1 MKIQPIQNNQPT
13 FQMKWES
20 KALPN
25 VTKSKI
31 ELDNGKKL
39 LIRDGGWYKLQSL
52 YDEFGRWVESKLR
65 FYKGRQVVK
74 EMRSYNNANQ
84 MD

>member
-1 MKIQPIQNNQPT
+1 MKIQQIQQPT

-52 YDEFGRWVESKLR
+52 YDEFGKWVKSKLR
-65 FYKGRQVVK
+65 FYRGRQVVK
-74 EMRSYNNANQ
+74 EMRSSRDEQ
-84 MD
+84 K

>member
-1 MKIQPIQNNQPT
+1 MKIQPIQQPT

-31 ELDNGKKL
+31 ELANGKKL

-52 YDEFGRWVESKLR
+52 YDEFGRWVKSKLR
-65 FYKGRQVVK
+65 FYKGRQVMK
-74 EMRSYNNANQ
+74 EMRSYRDEQ
-84 MD
+84 KM

>member
-1 MKIQPIQNNQPT
+1 MKIQPIQQPT

-39 LIRDGGWYKLQSL
+39 LVRNGGWYKLQSL
-52 YDEFGRWVESKLR
+52 YDEFGRWVKSKLK
-65 FYKGRQVVK
+65 FYKGRQIVK
-74 EMRSYNNANQ
+74 EMRSYNNDYQ

>member
-1 MKIQPIQNNQPT
+1 MRIQPIQQPT
-13 FQMKWES
+13 FQMKWKS

-52 YDEFGRWVESKLR
+52 YDEVGKWVKSKLR
-65 FYKGRQVVK
+65 YYKGSQVVK
-74 EMRSYNNANQ
+74 EMRSWQNEQ
-84 MD
+84 K

>member
-1 MKIQPIQNNQPT
+1 MRIQPIQQPT

-52 YDEFGRWVESKLR
+52 YDEVGRWVKSKLR

-74 EMRSYNNANQ
+74 EMRSYRDEQ
-84 MD
+84 KI

>member
-1 MKIQPIQNNQPT
+1 MRIQPIQQPT

-20 KALPN
+20 KAFPN

-39 LIRDGGWYKLQSL
+39 LIRNGGWYKLQSL
-52 YDEFGRWVESKLR
+52 YDEVGIWVKSQLR
-65 FYKGRQVVK
+65 YYKGRQVVK
-74 EMRSYNNANQ
+74 EMRSNHYVNKS
-84 MD
+84 

>member
-1 MKIQPIQNNQPT
+1 MKIQPIQQPT

-31 ELDNGKKL
+31 ELANGKKL

-52 YDEFGRWVESKLR
+52 YDEFGKWVKSKLR
-65 FYKGRQVVK
+65 FYKGRQVIK
-74 EMRSYNNANQ
+74 EMRSYRDEQ
-84 MD
+84 KM

>member
-1 MKIQPIQNNQPT
+1 MRIQPIQQPT

-31 ELDNGKKL
+31 ELANGKKL

-74 EMRSYNNANQ
+74 EMRSYRDEQ
-84 MD
+84 KI

>member
-1 MKIQPIQNNQPT
+1 
-13 FQMKWES
+13 MKWES

-31 ELDNGKKL
+31 ELANGKKL

-52 YDEFGRWVESKLR
+52 YDEFGKWVKSKLK
-65 FYKGRQVVK
+65 FYKGRQAVK
-74 EMRSYNNANQ
+74 EMRSSRDEQ
-84 MD
+84 K

>member
-1 MKIQPIQNNQPT
+1 MKIQPIQQPT
-13 FQMKWES
+13 FQMKWDS

-39 LIRDGGWYKLQSL
+39 LVRDVGWYKLQSL
-52 YDEFGRWVESKLR
+52 YDEFGKWIKSKLR
-65 FYKGRQVVK
+65 FYKGRQVIK
-74 EMRSYNNANQ
+74 EMRSSRDEQ
-84 MD
+84 K

>member
-1 MKIQPIQNNQPT
+1 MRIQQIQQPT

-20 KALPN
+20 KALPY

-52 YDEFGRWVESKLR
+52 YDEVDRWVKSKLKY
-65 FYKGRQVVK
+65 YKGRQVVK
-74 EMRSYNNANQ
+74 EMRSYRDEQ
-84 MD
+84 KM

>member
-1 MKIQPIQNNQPT
+1 MIIQPIQQPT

-20 KALPN
+20 KAFPN

-31 ELDNGKKL
+31 ELSNGKKL

-52 YDEFGRWVESKLR
+52 YDEFDKWIESKLR

-74 EMRSYNNANQ
+74 EIRSNNTK
-84 MD
+84 

>member
-1 MKIQPIQNNQPT
+1 MKIQPIQQPT

-31 ELDNGKKL
+31 ELANCKKL

-52 YDEFGRWVESKLR
+52 YDEFGMWIKSKLR

-74 EMRSYNNANQ
+74 EMSSYNNDYQ

>member
-1 MKIQPIQNNQPT
+1 MRIQPIQQPT

-39 LIRDGGWYKLQSL
+39 LVRDGGWYKLQSL
-52 YDEFGRWVESKLR
+52 YDEFGKWVKSKLR
-65 FYKGRQVVK
+65 FYKGKQVVK
-74 EMRSYNNANQ
+74 EMRSYRDEQ
-84 MD
+84 KI

>member
-1 MKIQPIQNNQPT
+1 MKIQPTQQPT

-20 KALPN
+20 NALPN

-31 ELDNGKKL
+31 ELGNGKKL
-39 LIRDGGWYKLQSL
+39 LVRDGDWYKLQSL
-52 YDEFGRWVESKLR
+52 YDEFGRWIKSKLR

-74 EMRSYNNANQ
+74 EIRSYNNDYQ

>member
-1 MKIQPIQNNQPT
+1 MRIQPIQQPT

-52 YDEFGRWVESKLR
+52 YDEVDRWVKSKLR
-65 FYKGRQVVK
+65 YYKGRQVIK
-74 EMRSYNNANQ
+74 EMRSYRDEQ
-84 MD
+84 KI

>member
-1 MKIQPIQNNQPT
+1 MKIQPIQQPT

-31 ELDNGKKL
+31 ELDNGKKI
-39 LIRDGGWYKLQSL
+39 LIRDKGWYKLQSL
-52 YDEFGRWVESKLR
+52 YDEFGKWVKSKLR
-65 FYKGRQVVK
+65 FYKGRQVIK
-74 EMRSYNNANQ
+74 EMRSYNNDYQ
-84 MD
+84 MN

>member
-1 MKIQPIQNNQPT
+1 MKIQPIQQPT

-31 ELDNGKKL
+31 ELANGKKL

-52 YDEFGRWVESKLR
+52 YDEFGRWIKSKLR

-74 EMRSYNNANQ
+74 EMRSYRDEQ
-84 MD
+84 KI

>member
-1 MKIQPIQNNQPT
+1 MRIQPIQQPI

-20 KALPN
+20 KVLPN
-25 VTKSKI
+25 VTNSKI
-31 ELDNGKKL
+31 ELANGKKL

-52 YDEFGRWVESKLR
+52 YDEFGKWAKSKLR

-74 EMRSYNNANQ
+74 EMRSYRDEQ
-84 MD
+84 KI

>member
-1 MKIQPIQNNQPT
+1 MKIQPIQQPT

-39 LIRDGGWYKLQSL
+39 LVRDGGWYKLQSL
-52 YDEFGRWVESKLR
+52 YDEFGRWVKSKLK
-65 FYKGRQVVK
+65 FYKGRQMVK
-74 EMRSYNNANQ
+74 EMRSYNNDYK

>member
-1 MKIQPIQNNQPT
+1 MRIQPIQQPT
-13 FQMKWES
+13 FQMKCES

-31 ELDNGKKL
+31 ELANGKKL

-52 YDEFGRWVESKLR
+52 YDEVGNWVKSKLR
-65 FYKGRQVVK
+65 YYKGRQVIK
-74 EMRSYNNANQ
+74 EMRSYRDEQ
-84 MD
+84 KI

>member
-1 MKIQPIQNNQPT
+1 MKIQPIQQPT

-39 LIRDGGWYKLQSL
+39 LIRDVGWYKLQSL
-52 YDEFGRWVESKLR
+52 YDEVGNWVKSKLR
-65 FYKGRQVVK
+65 YYKGRQVVK
-74 EMRSYNNANQ
+74 EIRSWQNEQ
-84 MD
+84 K

>member
-1 MKIQPIQNNQPT
+1 MRIQPIQQPT

-31 ELDNGKKL
+31 ELANGKKL

-52 YDEFGRWVESKLR
+52 YDEFGKWAKSKLR
-65 FYKGRQVVK
+65 FYKGRQVMK
-74 EMRSYNNANQ
+74 EVRSHNNANQ

>member
-1 MKIQPIQNNQPT
+1 MKIQPIQQPT

-31 ELDNGKKL
+31 ELANGKKL

-52 YDEFGRWVESKLR
+52 YDEFGRWVKSKLK
-65 FYKGRQVVK
+65 FYKGRQIVK
-74 EMRSYNNANQ
+74 EMRSYNNDYQ

>member
-52 YDEFGRWVESKLR
+52 YNKLGQWVKSKLR
-65 FYKGRQVVK
+65 YYNGKQVVK
-74 EMRSYNNANQ
+74 EMRSNNIK
-84 MD
+84 

>member
-1 MKIQPIQNNQPT
+1 MRIQPIQQQA

-39 LIRDGGWYKLQSL
+39 LIRDEGWYKLQSL
-52 YDEFGRWVESKLR
+52 YDEFGKWAKSKLR
-65 FYKGRQVVK
+65 YYKGRQVVK
-74 EMRSYNNANQ
+74 EMRSSRDEQ
-84 MD
+84 K

>member
-1 MKIQPIQNNQPT
+1 MKIQPIQQPT

-31 ELDNGKKL
+31 ELANCKKL

-52 YDEFGRWVESKLR
+52 YDEFGRWIKSKLR
-65 FYKGRQVVK
+65 FYKGRQIVK
-74 EMRSYNNANQ
+74 EMRSYNNDYQ

>member
-1 MKIQPIQNNQPT
+1 MRIQPIQQPT

-25 VTKSKI
+25 VTNSKI
-31 ELDNGKKL
+31 ELANGKKL

-52 YDEFGRWVESKLR
+52 YDEFGKWVKSKLR

-74 EMRSYNNANQ
+74 EMRSYRDEQ
-84 MD
+84 KI